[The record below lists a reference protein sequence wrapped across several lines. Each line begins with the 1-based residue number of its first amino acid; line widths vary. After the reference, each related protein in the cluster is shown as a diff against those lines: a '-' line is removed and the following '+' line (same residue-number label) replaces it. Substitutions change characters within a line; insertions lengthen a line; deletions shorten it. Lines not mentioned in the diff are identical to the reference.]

1 MKEYKIQKGDKLS
14 KLAEK
19 WGCTVKDIQKVN
31 PSITD
36 PDIIF
41 VGQTIRIPNTSSNE
55 LETLLK
61 ACVKDIQNLNSFKKV
76 MSYLE

>member
-1 MKEYKIQKGDKLS
+1 MKEYKIQKGDTLS
-14 KLAEK
+14 KLASE

-55 LETLLK
+55 LESLLK
-61 ACVKDIQNLNSFKKV
+61 ACVNDIQNLSSFKKLV
-76 MSYLE
+76 SYLE